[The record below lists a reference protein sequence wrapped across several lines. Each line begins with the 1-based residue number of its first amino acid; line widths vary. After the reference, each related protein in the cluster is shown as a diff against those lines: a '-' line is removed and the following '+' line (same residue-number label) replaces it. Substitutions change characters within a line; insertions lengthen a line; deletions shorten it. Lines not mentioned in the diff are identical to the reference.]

1 MEIESN
7 QNKQIDHEEEGS
19 VPSEE
24 IEIAGGDQI
33 AEEIPEESQ
42 NEIERLEKLETE
54 KQKFIQEIQDSKTDV
69 VQDVKN
75 LLFMKNDCLREII
88 LKLD

>member
-75 LLFMKNDCLREII
+75 LLFMKNDCLREIT